1 MQTPPPNGV
10 RAFALVAGI
19 EAVVRGTTLSV
30 YPLVMYRAWG
40 NAALVSEIYF
50 AIGLL
55 SLLTALTV
63 PTLTQYVSRHAVYT
77 TAIVLY
83 GVSAGFGMVGGKV
96 TTLALLCGVM
106 AAATA
111 LVCFNAYVLD
121 QVDRTEF
128 GQLETRKLLYGGVG
142 WVLGPVL
149 GVWLFSMWEPA
160 PFFLVGL
167 GAVAMLMVTQKMRLG
182 NGKAIVRRTH
192 RASHPVAN
200 VIRFFAQPR
209 LFTAWL
215 IPLIRSCAWWVFFVY
230 VGIYAVESGLG
241 ERVGGVATS
250 IAMLGLFLSPLM
262 LRWSQRHSVRKAIRA
277 GCMISGVCFLGAAA
291 LSGLPWVM
299 LVVLVLGSYGLVL
312 LDTCAGLPFL
322 MSVKPSERTEMSAVY
337 SSFRDAS
344 GILSPGLAWLVL
356 QFSPVAGVFAA
367 AGLLLL
373 GGWVAAGH
381 LHPQL
386 GVPGAQRVRLNK
398 EFP

>member
-1 MQTPPPNGV
+1 M
-10 RAFALVAGI
+10 VAGI

-40 NAALVSEIYF
+40 NAVLVSEIYF
-50 AIGLL
+50 AIGVF

-63 PTLTQYVSRHAVYT
+63 PTITKYVSRHSVYT
-77 TAIVLY
+77 VAILLY
-83 GVSAGFGMVGGKV
+83 AVSAGLGMAGGKV

-121 QVDRTEF
+121 QVNRAEF
-128 GQLETRKLLYGGVG
+128 GQLETRKLVYGGAG
-142 WVLGPVL
+142 WVVGPVL
-149 GVWLFSMWEPA
+149 GVWLFSVWEPA
-160 PFFLVGL
+160 PFVLVGL
-167 GAVAMLMVTQKMRLG
+167 GALAMLVVTRKMQLG
-182 NGKAIVRRTH
+182 DGKSIVRRTH

-200 VIRFFAQPR
+200 VIRFFSQPR
-209 LFTAWL
+209 LVTAWL
-215 IPLIRSCAWWVFFVY
+215 IPLIRSCAWWVYFVY
-230 VGIYAVESGLG
+230 VGIFAVESGLG

-250 IAMLGLFLSPLM
+250 VAMLGLFLSPLM

-277 GCMISGVCFLGAAA
+277 GCLISGICFIVAAA
-291 LSGLPWVM
+291 LSSLPWVT
-299 LVVLVLGSYGLVL
+299 LVVLVMGSCGLVL
-312 LDTCAGLPFL
+312 LDTCAGVPFL

-367 AGLLLL
+367 AGLLLF
-373 GGWVAAGH
+373 GGWMAAGH

-386 GVPGAQRVRLNK
+386 GVPGAKRVRLNK